1 MAKSFIQNFSIR
13 GLFGYKDVSIDFDDN
28 VKIIIAENGASKTT
42 ILSCLY
48 YLLNGD
54 YESLLKIKF
63 SSISIKFD
71 SRKDAFSF
79 DKQQIRSYCQYLIS
93 SRDDD
98 SNVSSFVKRV
108 LGDNVLQEL
117 INKSLS
123 TDDMD
128 KLYEEYHQEIHFPKG
143 IWHQILSS
151 LIESEQKYKAFR
163 NLNQFLNSTGYKF
176 LYYPTY
182 RRIEEDFRNILK
194 YKKRNR
200 HIVSRSE
207 MDEYFDNT
215 IIKFGMNDVEERIDK
230 IVDIIKQSSVTGFAS
245 VSGSMITKLL
255 ENDLNS
261 EVFQNFNIEEVSI
274 VLSRVGKN
282 MSEADKEKIINQ
294 IEIDSDLS
302 EQTPFLRYFLGK
314 LLDVYRMQKKYDTA
328 IKNFVDV
335 CNKYLE
341 NKRFVYDESNV
352 KLHIVRC
359 VDESE
364 NRRNGEECDDI
375 DLKSLSSGEK
385 QIVSIF
391 SQLYLELDSKF
402 LILFDEPEL
411 SLSLYWQQ
419 MLLPDIIQSNKCVF
433 MLAVTHSPFIYEND
447 LRDNAV
453 ALSIYSK

>member
-1 MAKSFIQNFSIR
+1 
-13 GLFGYKDVSIDFDDN
+13 
-28 VKIIIAENGASKTT
+28 
-42 ILSCLY
+42 
-48 YLLNGD
+48 
-54 YESLLKIKF
+54 
-63 SSISIKFD
+63 
-71 SRKDAFSF
+71 
-79 DKQQIRSYCQYLIS
+79 
-93 SRDDD
+93 
-98 SNVSSFVKRV
+98 
-108 LGDNVLQEL
+108 
-117 INKSLS
+117 
-123 TDDMD
+123 
-128 KLYEEYHQEIHFPKG
+128 
-143 IWHQILSS
+143 
-151 LIESEQKYKAFR
+151 
-163 NLNQFLNSTGYKF
+163 
-176 LYYPTY
+176 
-182 RRIEEDFRNILK
+182 
-194 YKKRNR
+194 
-200 HIVSRSE
+200 
-207 MDEYFDNT
+207 
-215 IIKFGMNDVEERIDK
+215 
-230 IVDIIKQSSVTGFAS
+230 
-245 VSGSMITKLL
+245 MITKLL